1 MCLPYYSVIPFLGIR
16 PKEMKTFVSQNTC
29 TVMVIEALSTIL
41 NIHSIYWKQSKCSL
55 MGDQIVLYS
64 HDGILL
70 GNKNFKN

>member
-41 NIHSIYWKQSKCSL
+41 NIHRFT
-55 MGDQIVLYS
+55 
-64 HDGILL
+64 
-70 GNKNFKN
+70 GNKANVH